1 MNYIVTHGN
10 GHAAALDLGSSPKG
24 FDLQGALAHA
34 CQLLSEGKPNVA
46 IQDGNGNSI
55 SGDDLV
61 ACCAGTKILSADLR
75 VISK

>member
-1 MNYIVTHGN
+1 MTYIVTHDTS
-10 GHAAALDLGSSPKG
+10 HAAALDLSSNPKG

-46 IQDGNGNSI
+46 IQDGNGHSL

-61 ACCAGTKILSADLR
+61 ACCNGDKTISPDLR
-75 VISK
+75 AISK